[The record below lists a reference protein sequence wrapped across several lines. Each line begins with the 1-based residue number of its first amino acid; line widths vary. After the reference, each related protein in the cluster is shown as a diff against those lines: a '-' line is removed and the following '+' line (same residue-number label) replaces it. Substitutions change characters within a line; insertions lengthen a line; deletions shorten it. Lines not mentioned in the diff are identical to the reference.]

1 MLTEGWCVMDKHS
14 MMLSSTKAK
23 CSKHGRSKQPGVQL
37 FQQQHRSLALAMRIP
52 VRHEKVTKQ
61 RWHQHPPPHPL
72 VPVVQRLLLCRTLK
86 YLSLKK
92 AFAELHHKLRGEQAG
107 LCCSA
112 NIPQLCTAESGKSL
126 SQLQPIGSSCHSAGC
141 CALDGANNP
150 RPGHIWGAAPQAAL
164 PEDCASIHCCDVVRA
179 RSAVSTARCRPSTPA
194 QVKSHRTT

>member
-23 CSKHGRSKQPGVQL
+23 CSKHGKSKQPGVQL
-37 FQQQHRSLALAMRIP
+37 LQQQHISLALAMRIP
-52 VRHEKVTKQ
+52 VRHEKVIKQ

-92 AFAELHHKLRGEQAG
+92 ASAELHHKLRGEQAG

-126 SQLQPIGSSCHSAGC
+126 SQLILHVTQ
-141 CALDGANNP
+141 
-150 RPGHIWGAAPQAAL
+150 QAAVHL
-164 PEDCASIHCCDVVRA
+164 MEQTTQGQDTSGVLHHRQRCLRIVRA
-179 RSAVSTARCRPSTPA
+179 STAVTWCGPEA
-194 QVKSHRTT
+194 L